1 MNNNLMIST
10 CLEFGETGSMAKAQY
25 EWDALEPECTT
36 QKLQAFLDKLQN
48 TAGKHFGT
56 EAQQFIDAAIYAK
69 NSDHVKKILNKAYLE
84 KKPYNDI
91 VLHLKRDETQQTWSA
106 R

>member
-56 EAQQFIDAAIYAK
+56 EAQQIHRRSNLRQKFRSRQKD
-69 NSDHVKKILNKAYLE
+69 
-84 KKPYNDI
+84 P
-91 VLHLKRDETQQTWSA
+91 Q
-106 R
+106 